1 MKNIVISLTAA
12 IDRREHIKTEFNKH
26 NINFEFF
33 DALTPSVAEAYAK
46 KLCTNFESSNLS
58 GGELACMMSHVSI
71 WQKMIDESIP
81 YLAIFEDDV
90 YLGEDAEYLLNTT
103 DWIQP
108 TWHIIKTE
116 TVNDKILLSSDRYE
130 VIAEKRYLA
139 QLKGTH
145 LGSGGY
151 ILSLHGAKL
160 YFDYFTKNKL
170 IPIDELMFDA
180 FLSEGLEPIYQMT
193 PALCI
198 QEIILCGAN
207 SALLLPGSLMTDR
220 SNKVN
225 KIKKPFTYK
234 LKREV
239 SRLALQMKKA
249 LSAENIP
256 FK

>member
-1 MKNIVISLTAA
+1 
-12 IDRREHIKTEFNKH
+12 
-26 NINFEFF
+26 
-33 DALTPSVAEAYAK
+33 
-46 KLCTNFESSNLS
+46 
-58 GGELACMMSHVSI
+58 
-71 WQKMIDESIP
+71 
-81 YLAIFEDDV
+81 
-90 YLGEDAEYLLNTT
+90 
-103 DWIQP
+103 
-108 TWHIIKTE
+108 
-116 TVNDKILLSSDRYE
+116 
-130 VIAEKRYLA
+130 
-139 QLKGTH
+139 
-145 LGSGGY
+145 
-151 ILSLHGAKL
+151 
-160 YFDYFTKNKL
+160 
-170 IPIDELMFDA
+170 
-180 FLSEGLEPIYQMT
+180 MT